1 MFFWLTRSFSQ
12 NVSTV
17 CLCLN
22 LHFKRLKANLDLD
35 FIPGQVLMP
44 LSVLVLPPSISG
56 GVADAAVL
64 HRLSLLWLAVRNA
77 VVLRLHWLTD
87 GSDVASV
94 QLAHRVRHDVA
105 LLLLLLL
112 LIITVWL
119 LL

>member
-1 MFFWLTRSFSQ
+1 
-12 NVSTV
+12 
-17 CLCLN
+17 
-22 LHFKRLKANLDLD
+22 
-35 FIPGQVLMP
+35 MP

-56 GVADAAVL
+56 GVADAAIL

-112 LIITVWL
+112 LLIITVWL